1 MGKTNADEDIRH
13 FYNKDPG
20 EGGREIASA
29 RQRNSNWLIYLT
41 PCLLILPPHLF
52 GSSSYLGKLA
62 GKEEARFSSWQRN
75 PEVLHSRHNRYSSRL
90 TSMYSSSVARA
101 ASKRNRGQER
111 EATNVVK
118 ITGRDKRQRWQ
129 IAAITSVSETA
140 CTSETEEAAGVK
152 RGTRLTQRKGP
163 RYLTLFAEINL

>member
-1 MGKTNADEDIRH
+1 MERV
-13 FYNKDPG
+13 
-20 EGGREIASA
+20 ASA

-41 PCLLILPPHLF
+41 PCLLILPPLPF
-52 GSSSYLGKLA
+52 GSSYLGKLA

-75 PEVLHSRHNRYSSRL
+75 PEVLHSRQNRYSSGL

-118 ITGRDKRQRWQ
+118 ITDRDKRQRWQ

-140 CTSETEEAAGVK
+140 CTSETEEAAGAK
-152 RGTRLTQRKGP
+152 RGTRLTQRKDP

>member
-1 MGKTNADEDIRH
+1 MKTFDIFTIKIPGKAVERV
-13 FYNKDPG
+13 
-20 EGGREIASA
+20 ASA

-41 PCLLILPPHLF
+41 PCLLILPPLPF
-52 GSSSYLGKLA
+52 GSSYLGKLA

-75 PEVLHSRHNRYSSRL
+75 PEVLHSRQNRYSSGL

-118 ITGRDKRQRWQ
+118 ITDRDKRQRWQ

-152 RGTRLTQRKGP
+152 RGTRLTQRKDP